1 MNNLN
6 TTVNKEINLLVGA
19 EIQESNL
26 DEYKPNI
33 VSDINLDDVRLYPIA
48 LTDKEIKALYET
60 KAKIDRYSNMYT
72 SQLVE
77 TKREKVFKLNINAII
92 DQIGGGSYTKI
103 FEDGIFT
110 FKVITATSLSGS
122 INGPYFHKDNF
133 NLLERKHYKY
143 SLWVKLPKTGKWSIR
158 QEGLD
163 PEEYKDYIAGKWYH
177 IKSDNISASNLPYT
191 AFVFYLQNQTLDVG
205 DEIQIRDFEFYRIDD
220 DMIPVERDTDPKI
233 TKKAQ
238 IKGFEVNEIDY
249 DRLTKRQ
256 NIIEKDGAKWVEV
269 FYHNTN
275 NNTEW
280 FADEAEALHCTSQY
294 KYSRLDCLEQ
304 YRQSDRKFE
313 FLLEYPIEH
322 PGEFN
327 RWKQTDNPIK
337 VQEIQT
343 TSGSPANGYEAI
355 HIDWSS
361 KGWGGL
367 LKSDSNNQYGL
378 STLLD
383 GSTNHNNFFFSIG
396 RYDTIG
402 STATNYNHVLPGPD
416 TNPVTEVR
424 LYARI
429 NDEQIK
435 LGPTIINKYGAQWL
449 EVFYHNNHSG
459 TVLFTNKEEAMH
471 TIGNKDKYSIL
482 DCLEQYRGKDNK
494 FEFLLEYPTDIPEKY
509 NRWKQQ
515 DNPAEVKEVLVE
527 SSTSTIIFPNAKGYE
542 PIHIDWDGNDKNQ
555 QVWGGL
561 LLSSRSETLI
571 DGAIGNTVW
580 FWSIGALGN
589 WIDAST
595 NNLGVPG
602 PTFSGGH
609 SVAIQND
616 IHLYVRIDN
625 IDNRQQIAKLL
636 KTGTIKTKEIKEI

>member
-19 EIQESNL
+19 GIQESNL

-92 DQIGGGSYTKI
+92 GQSGGGSYTKI

-163 PEEYKDYIAGKWYH
+163 PGEYKDYIAGKWYH

-275 NNTEW
+275 NNTVW
-280 FADEAEALHCTSQY
+280 FTDEAEALHCTSQY

-327 RWKQTDNPIK
+327 RWKQTDNPTK
-337 VQEIQT
+337 VQESNGALI
-343 TSGSPANGYEAI
+343 PANGYEAI

-361 KGWGGL
+361 EFGGL
-367 LKSDSNNQYGL
+367 LKHKRIIHSNEGVF
-378 STLLD
+378 TLLD
-383 GSTNHNNFFFSIG
+383 GSTNHNHFFYSVGCYNNTGKNSLEIG
-396 RYDTIG
+396 AWADK
-402 STATNYNHVLPGPD
+402 VPGPPLSGGID
-416 TNPVTEVR
+416 NQVVTEIR

-429 NDEQIK
+429 SDEQIN

-449 EVFYHNNHSG
+449 EVFYHNSHSG
-459 TVLFTNKEEAMH
+459 TVLFKDDEEAMH

-482 DCLEQYRGKDNK
+482 DCLEQYRGKDSK
-494 FEFLLEYPTDIPEKY
+494 FEFLLEYPTDIPRKY
-509 NRWKQQ
+509 NRWKQT
-515 DNPAEVKEVLVE
+515 DNPIEVSEQIGDTNYK
-527 SSTSTIIFPNAKGYE
+527 TNGYE
-542 PIHIDWDGNDKNQ
+542 SIHIDWEDQ
-555 QVWGGL
+555 YWGGL
-561 LLSSRSETLI
+561 LLSSSGKSLL
-571 DGAIGNTVW
+571 DGSIGHSNWYYAIGCKAT
-580 FWSIGALGN
+580 
-589 WIDAST
+589 WIMNIDSAPAI
-595 NNLGVPG
+595 PG
-602 PTFSGGH
+602 PNKTEP
-609 SVAIQND
+609 IYND

-625 IDNRQQIAKLL
+625 INNRQQIAKLL
-636 KTGTIKTKEIKEI
+636 KTGNIKTKEIKEV

>member
-72 SQLVE
+72 NQLTE
-77 TKREKVFKLNINAII
+77 TKKEKVFKLNINAII
-92 DQIGGGSYTKI
+92 SQIGGGSYSKL
-103 FEDGIFT
+103 FKDGIFT

-143 SLWVKLPKTGKWSIR
+143 SLWVKLPKTGKWSIG

-163 PEEYKDYIAGKWYH
+163 LGEYRDYIAGKWYH
-177 IKSDNISASNLPYT
+177 IKSDNISASNFSYT

-238 IKGFEVNEIDY
+238 IKGYEVNEIDY
-249 DRLTKRQ
+249 NRLTKRQ

-280 FADEAEALHCTSQY
+280 FENEAEALHCTSQY

-304 YRQSDRKFE
+304 YRQSDGKFE

-322 PGEFN
+322 PEEFN
-327 RWKQTDNPIK
+327 RWKQTDNPVK
-337 VQEIQT
+337 VEEIQSA
-343 TSGSPANGYEAI
+343 SGSPANGYEPI
-355 HIDWSS
+355 HVDWTEQY
-361 KGWGGL
+361 WGGL
-367 LKSDSNNQYGL
+367 LKSSSNNLHGV
-378 STLLD
+378 SGLLD

-396 RYDTIG
+396 RFDTAASSGIHLYD
-402 STATNYNHVLPGPD
+402 HLLPGVKNSD
-416 TNPVTEVR
+416 IVTEVR
-424 LYARI
+424 LYTRVS
-429 NDEQIK
+429 DEQID
-435 LGPTIINKYGAQWL
+435 LGPTIINKYGAQWV
-449 EVFYHNNHSG
+449 EIFYHDNHSG
-459 TVLFTNKEEAMH
+459 TVVYKDKEEAMH
-471 TIGNKDKYSIL
+471 IVGNKDKYSIL
-482 DCLEQYRGKDNK
+482 DCLEQFKGRDNK
-494 FEFLLEYPTDIPEKY
+494 FEFLLEYPTDIPGKY
-509 NRWKQQ
+509 NRWKQT
-515 DNPAEVKEVLVE
+515 DNPAEVKELTDDPDRVA
-527 SSTSTIIFPNAKGYE
+527 NGYE
-542 PIHIDWDGNDKNQ
+542 PIHIDWTDQ
-555 QVWGGL
+555 YWGGL
-561 LLSSRSETLI
+561 LLSPGNSTLI
-571 DGAIGNTVW
+571 NGSIGHSNWHYAIGSLIVW
-580 FWSIGALGN
+580 DKN
-589 WIDAST
+589 IDNKPAI
-595 NNLGVPG
+595 PG
-602 PTFSGGH
+602 PNR
-609 SVAIQND
+609 VNPIYND

-625 IDNRQQIAKLL
+625 INNRQQIAKLL
-636 KTGTIKTKEIKEI
+636 KTGIIKTREIKEV

>member
-72 SQLVE
+72 NQLTE

-133 NLLERKHYKY
+133 NLLERKHYRY

-163 PEEYKDYIAGKWYH
+163 LGEYRDYIAGKWYH

-220 DMIPVERDTDPKI
+220 DMISVERDTDPKI

-238 IKGFEVNEIDY
+238 IKGYEVNEIDY
-249 DRLTKRQ
+249 NRLTKRQ

-280 FADEAEALHCTSQY
+280 FENEAEALHCTSQY

-304 YRQSDRKFE
+304 YRQSDGKFE

-327 RWKQTDNPIK
+327 RWKQTDNPVK
-337 VQEIQT
+337 VEEIQSA
-343 TSGSPANGYEAI
+343 SGSPANGYEAI
-355 HIDWSS
+355 HVDWTEQY
-361 KGWGGL
+361 WGGL
-367 LKSDSNNQYGL
+367 LKSSSNNLHGV
-378 STLLD
+378 SGLLD

-396 RYDTIG
+396 RFDTAASSSIHLYD
-402 STATNYNHVLPGPD
+402 HLLPGVKNSD
-416 TNPVTEVR
+416 IVTEVR
-424 LYARI
+424 LYARVS
-429 NDEQIK
+429 DEQID

-449 EVFYHNNHSG
+449 EVFYHQATDNNG
-459 TVLFTNKEEAMH
+459 NLILFTNKEEAMH
-471 TIGNKDKYSIL
+471 SNSKYKYSIL
-482 DCLEQYRGKDNK
+482 NCLEQYRGKDNK
-494 FEFLLEYPTDIPEKY
+494 FEFLLEYPTDIPGKY
-509 NRWKQQ
+509 NRWKQT
-515 DNPAEVKEVLVE
+515 DNPAEVRED
-527 SSTSTIIFPNAKGYE
+527 TSLGQYYAKGYE
-542 PIHIDWDGNDKNQ
+542 PIHIDWTDQ
-555 QVWGGL
+555 FWGGL
-561 LLSSRSETLI
+561 LLCQGSTLI
-571 DGAIGNTVW
+571 NGSIGHPNWHYAIGSLIVW
-580 FWSIGALGN
+580 DKN
-589 WIDAST
+589 IDNKPAI
-595 NNLGVPG
+595 PG
-602 PTFSGGH
+602 PNG
-609 SVAIQND
+609 VNPIYND

-625 IDNRQQIAKLL
+625 INNRQQIAKLL
-636 KTGTIKTKEIKEI
+636 KTGIIKTREIKEV